1 MNSAEVKPQK
11 GKRKREVQ
19 KKAAPRRIFSDK
31 VDQWFEMQRSLPKA
45 EELRNSMERAPTQ
58 VGGRFD
64 FCMWLIGA
72 AVNNDRFTN
81 LHCGNH
87 QPSSRELWAAPNAE
101 TERRRLCEL
110 LLHAIQSTDPVL
122 VAVVFTTMRFKQI
135 ENNQQKDMPIADGVD
150 IALLKTPDDAR
161 KTLLFLAL
169 HVRRPRL
176 VRWFL
181 TTALVTHYAQT
192 DRGFSDLLTAIAV
205 AINDCVFSPQRQLTY
220 EESKVAWSER
230 YTAPTGLEHS
240 SDSTLSAAGWR
251 WVVCYIL
258 KLVGDKLPDH
268 IYEDTKHRN
277 GKPANLFGPV
287 SLLVIG
293 IRCFEIDDTF
303 LKRALRYRKW
313 SSSQLAEAM
322 IAALSP
328 EEGVRGPAFVDA
340 LVTLY
345 HELLECWKTNE
356 HALKRGVVCSEDTI
370 GGIWRLLADNTSG
383 FEHVEVGGET
393 GNGVVLVPVAGE
405 RAHLRKSAPS
415 DEDALMRHP
424 LEWEA
429 LFEAM
434 ILCHA
439 PDTEDSNSHLWD
451 STSPFFASL
460 IRMAIVRIFN
470 DSKRTRILGFL
481 MKATDGCTLVGKPPE
496 CGVENVYQNR
506 ILWSWLSM
514 PGMLSNVCMHHIG
527 LLQYVVDK
535 MCTNSKKPLTEFVN
549 DLHLAL
555 WLSSVNKKRQAC
567 RLLIGRLKDG
577 NMPMIADADM
587 WGGDV
592 DCSIS
597 WLAFFVKE
605 ACVGAD
611 QTARDQHGDDYAD
624 FLNAR
629 VDADFRAVVAAADWD
644 ADALDQALRFAS
656 EYNRP
661 IAAAVLMSSPSL
673 RIPDASDAFLMAI
686 NSEIYAP
693 GAVATSATASNFATF
708 TTAAETR

>member
-1 MNSAEVKPQK
+1 MNSAEVKPQR

-19 KKAAPRRIFSDK
+19 KKAAPRRIFSDRTLE
-31 VDQWFEMQRSLPKA
+31 WYEMQRSLPKA
-45 EELRNSMERAPTQ
+45 EELQNSMERAPTQ

-64 FCMWLIGA
+64 FCMWLIVA

-81 LHCGNH
+81 LQCGNH

-220 EESKVAWSER
+220 EESKSKWSER
-230 YTAPTGLEHS
+230 YAAPTGLEHS

-258 KLVGDKLPDH
+258 KLVGDKLPDRV
-268 IYEDTKHRN
+268 YEDIKYN
-277 GKPANLFGPV
+277 GKPANRFSPV

-293 IRCFEIDDTF
+293 VRSFEIDGTF

-313 SSSQLAEAM
+313 SESHIAEAM
-322 IAALSP
+322 IAALSS

-345 HELLECWKTNE
+345 RELLECWKANE
-356 HALKRGVVCSEDTI
+356 HALKRGVVCLEDTI
-370 GGIWRLLADNTSG
+370 CGIWRLLADNTSG
-383 FEHVEVGGET
+383 FQHVEVGGQT

-429 LFEAM
+429 LFDAM

-439 PDTEDSNSHLWD
+439 PDPEDSNSHLWD

-460 IRMAIVRIFN
+460 VRVGILRIF
-470 DSKRTRILGFL
+470 DDAKRTRMLGLL
-481 MKATDGCTLVGKPPE
+481 MKATDGCTLVGKLPE
-496 CGVENVYQNR
+496 YGVEHVYENR
-506 ILWSWLSM
+506 ASWSWLSM
-514 PGMLSNVCMHHIG
+514 TGMLSNVCMHHIG
-527 LLQYVVDK
+527 LLKYVLDK
-535 MCTNSKKPLTEFVN
+535 MCTESKKPLAEFVDN
-549 DLHLAL
+549 LHLAL
-555 WLSSVNKKRQAC
+555 WVSSVNKKRQAC
-567 RLLIGRLKDG
+567 RLLVECLKDG
-577 NMPMIADADM
+577 NMPTTADANM
-587 WGGDV
+587 WGGEV
-592 DCSIS
+592 DCSVS

-611 QTARDQHGDDYAD
+611 QTERDQHGDDYAD

-629 VDADFRAVVAAADWD
+629 VDADFRAVVAAADWGTE
-644 ADALDQALRFAS
+644 ALDEALRFAS

-673 RIPDASDAFLMAI
+673 CIPDANDAFLMAI
-686 NSEIYAP
+686 NAEIYSP
-693 GAVATSATASNFATF
+693 GNVATHATASNFATF
-708 TTAAETR
+708 ATTAEKR